1 MHWAESLIEGITL
14 DSGKAIS
21 TPAKRRAGC
30 VIRRILYYSLLRNIA
45 GLTASRALSTPAKM
59 VASLA
64 RLLLKGPLSM
74 LCRLLR

>member
-30 VIRRILYYSLLRNIA
+30 VIRRILYYLRNIA